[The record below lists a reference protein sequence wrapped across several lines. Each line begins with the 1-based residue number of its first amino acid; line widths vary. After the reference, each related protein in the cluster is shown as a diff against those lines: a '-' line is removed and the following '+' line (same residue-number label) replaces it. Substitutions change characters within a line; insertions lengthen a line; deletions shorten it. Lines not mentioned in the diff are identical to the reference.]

1 MVAEFLAALMV
12 DGKQEQRMRLVNGFS
27 AIEPRGIE
35 KDGTVPSSV
44 CKVAPQ
50 NESVNIN
57 LESKLI

>member
-50 NESVNIN
+50 NEIVSI
-57 LESKLI
+57 LI